1 MKRSFVLVGCVLSAF
16 TMKAQGI
23 VNNGAF
29 IVMNGAAQIYVD
41 GNANGDYLSTANGR
55 ITPSATGI
63 ISIEGDWTNNAGNTG
78 FTADAGEVRM
88 VDAAQ
93 TINGSSSTTFYNLTL
108 LGTNTKTL
116 NVATSVGG
124 VVITT
129 GVLSLGTRPLDL
141 NTRMLTVTNPAA
153 GGITSTTG
161 YIISETNVAA
171 NSSIVRWNIGTNT
184 GARIIPFGTTAG
196 VLIPLTT
203 NVTAAMGAA
212 TDYFQVATRPTAASD
227 NLPWSSSV
235 THMFDPN
242 LAQDGSDEA
251 VIDRWWD
258 YTFSAAATASVTFS
272 YRGFENT
279 MIVPYNTGNIG
290 AQWWAAAWLP
300 NNANIG
306 SAAAVTAAVGTV
318 TAPGLVF
325 VGGAFTPMVLSSLA
339 APLPVELVSFKSVCT
354 DPSVTLTW
362 ATASEQNNDYF
373 TVERSDDGIAF
384 RTIGTVQGAGNS
396 TQNLSYSLVDSEPTT
411 STTYYRLRQ
420 TDYNGQ
426 FTTTSPIVQ
435 EQCGNGGETIAVFGD
450 GNDLVVSIFTP
461 LESNYVVNVFDAQ
474 GKLVASQKIAAGIGS
489 NRNVLSGIIP
499 SVGVYMINVT
509 GDSGIQYGSK
519 VYFAK

>member
-1 MKRSFVLVGCVLSAF
+1 MKRSFFLVVCVLSVFAV
-16 TMKAQGI
+16 KAQGI

-41 GNANGDYLSTANGR
+41 GGTSGDYLSTANGR

-63 ISIEGDWTNNAGNTG
+63 ISVEGDWTNNAGNTG
-78 FTADAGEVRM
+78 FTADFGEVRM

-124 VVITT
+124 VLTTT

-141 NTRMLTVTNPAA
+141 NTLMLTVTNPAV

-196 VLIPLTT
+196 ALIPLTT

-227 NLPWSSSV
+227 NLPWSTSV
-235 THMFDPN
+235 THMFDPV
-242 LAQDGSDEA
+242 LAQDGADEA

-272 YRGFENT
+272 YSVAENT
-279 MIVPYNTGNIG
+279 MIIPYNTGNVG
-290 AQWWAAAWLP
+290 AQWWDAAWLP

-306 SAAAVTAAVGTV
+306 SALAVTAGVGAV
-318 TAPGLVF
+318 TAPGLAF
-325 VGGAFTPMVLSSLA
+325 VGSAFTPIVLSSLD
-339 APLPVELVSFKSVCT
+339 APLPVELGSFKSVCT

-373 TVERSDDGIAF
+373 AIERSYDGISF
-384 RTIGTVQGAGNS
+384 RSIGTVQGAGNAS
-396 TQNLSYSLVDSEPTT
+396 QNLSYTFVDAEPTT

-435 EQCGNGGETIAVFGD
+435 EQCGNGGETISVFGD
-450 GNDLVVSIFTP
+450 GSDVVVSIFTP
-461 LESNYVVNVFDAQ
+461 LESNYVVNVFDGQ
-474 GKLVASQKIAAGIGS
+474 GKLIAAQSIAAGVGT
-489 NRNVLSGIIP
+489 NRTTLNSIIP
-499 SVGVYMINVT
+499 AVGVYMVIVT
-509 GDSGIQYGSK
+509 GDSGIQYANK
-519 VYFAK
+519 VYLQK